1 MWVRSWMR
9 SHMTKVSSVSR
20 WSSSSRA
27 ASGGRASLVVSAAA
41 ATTARNRAA
50 SRSAKIAPQVNFGTS
65 RMATVSG
72 KARPSWCR
80 SRR

>member
-1 MWVRSWMR
+1 
-9 SHMTKVSSVSR
+9 MTNVSSVSC

-27 ASGGRASLVVSAAA
+27 ASGGSARLVVSAAA
-41 ATTARNRAA
+41 ATTRRNRAA

-72 KARPSWCR
+72 NSTAELVS
-80 SRR
+80 